1 MTILSTIWSI
11 FNVMNVIVIGATSGL
26 GRALSIKYLFNH
38 NKVGVTGRRTEL
50 LYEIVTQFPD
60 SAKKAAFDIS
70 TLGNEQHLENLA
82 YEIGGLDLLIICSS
96 VGELNQDLNFKTE
109 HDTINVNVAG
119 FSQVAGWAVNYF
131 IRQGYG
137 HLAAITS
144 IAGIRGGR
152 QAPAYNASK
161 AYQINYLEGLRQKVK
176 HLNLP
181 ITLTDIRPGFV
192 DTAMAKGEGKFW
204 VAPVEK
210 AANQIYK
217 ALEAQK
223 KVVYITRRWQYIA
236 WLLKIISRNLW
247 AKM

>member
-1 MTILSTIWSI
+1 MTIVSAIWPI
-11 FNVMNVIVIGATSGL
+11 FIVMNVIVIGASSGL
-26 GRALSIKYLFNH
+26 GRALSIKYLSDH
-38 NKVGVTGRRTEL
+38 NTVGITGRRLDLLNEL
-50 LYEIVTQFPD
+50 VALFPD
-60 SAKKAAFDIS
+60 SARKKAFDIS
-70 TLGNEQHLENLA
+70 ILGNEQHLDTLA

-96 VGELNQDLNFKTE
+96 VGELNPDLNFKTE

-119 FSQVAGWAVNYF
+119 FSQVADWAVNYF
-131 IRQGYG
+131 IRQGNG

-144 IAGIRGGR
+144 IAGMRGGR

-210 AANQIYK
+210 AANQIYT
-217 ALEAQK
+217 ALQAHK
-223 KVVYITRRWQYIA
+223 KVVYITRRWQFIA
-236 WLLKIISRNLW
+236 WLLKIIPRSLW
-247 AKM
+247 DKM